1 MKTMRSNILLVVTAL
16 IWGLSFVAQSVG
28 MDYVGPFTF
37 IAVRTLLG
45 GVILIPVVY
54 LMKGLKRK
62 EHTKEKQV
70 PENRKMLYL
79 GGVCCGLALFV
90 GTSLQQIGIMST
102 SVGKAGFIT
111 ALYIIIVPILG
122 LFLKKSV
129 GKKLWVSVVVAIAGM
144 YLLCVT
150 EGFSINKGDLFVF
163 VGAIA
168 FSFHILIIDYFSPHV
183 DGVKLS
189 CIQFFTCAILA
200 GIVMF
205 IVEEPKITNI
215 LAAWQPIA
223 YAGFMSCGVAYT
235 LQIIAQKN
243 TDPVVA
249 SLILSLESVFA
260 CIFGF
265 FILHEILTE
274 KEAFGCILVFIGII
288 IAQLPKR
295 SEKNVNE
302 VEV

>member
-1 MKTMRSNILLVVTAL
+1 MKTIRSNILLVVTAL
-16 IWGLSFVAQSVG
+16 IWGLAFVAQSVG
-28 MDYVGPFTF
+28 MEYVGPFTF

-45 GVILIPVVY
+45 GLILIPVVY
-54 LMKGLKRK
+54 LMKWMNRK

-70 PENRKMLYL
+70 PENSKMLYL
-79 GGVCCGLALFV
+79 GGVCCGLALFA
-90 GTSLQQIGIMST
+90 GTCLQQIGIMST

-122 LFLKKSV
+122 IFLKKRVS
-129 GKKLWVSVVVAIAGM
+129 KKLWVSVVIAIAGM

-150 EGFSINKGDLFVF
+150 EGFSINKGDVF
-163 VGAIA
+163 VLAGAIA
-168 FSFHILIIDYFSPHV
+168 FSFHILLIDYFSPHV

-189 CIQFFTCAILA
+189 CIQFFTCAIIA

-265 FILHEILTE
+265 VLLHEILTE
-274 KEAFGCILVFIGII
+274 EEFFGCILVFIGII
-288 IAQLPKR
+288 VAQLPDR
-295 SEKNVNE
+295 NEKKIKE
-302 VEV
+302 IEM